1 MMRIQTFERTRIA
14 SAISALVLALASGGA
29 FAAAFALQEQ
39 HGSGL
44 GNAYAGGAASAE
56 DASTIW
62 SNPAGMSRLG
72 STQFVTAVHLITPRI
87 KFRNG
92 GSLPAAAGQPLGND
106 GGDAGDLNVVPNLYV
121 SVPIRDRF
129 AIGLG
134 VGAPFGL
141 VTEYGDGWI
150 GRFQAL
156 KSEIKTINVNPSVS
170 WKVSDSVAI
179 GAGVNYQRI
188 DATLTNS
195 VNYSAG
201 LAQAA
206 QQAAAR
212 GLIPAALVPT
222 IAGATAGLEARAQ
235 VDGEDDA
242 FGWNVGILVDLSP
255 NTRLGASYRSSIE
268 YDVSGNVSFG
278 RPALPT
284 LPAPLAPVVAQLA
297 AGVNAQL
304 ADGGVKAEIELPDI
318 ANVSVFHKLNDR
330 WDLMADVQWTRWSTI
345 KELRF
350 VRANGTLLSVTPQN
364 FDDAIRV
371 AAGVNYHHDDRWMF
385 RGGIAYDETPVNSTD
400 RTPRLPDES
409 RVWFSVGTQYKFSPH
424 LKLDAGFTYIKADK
438 ADIQQNAGST
448 AANGLIKGNY
458 DADVTILSGQITYSF

>member
-1 MMRIQTFERTRIA
+1 MTGVQIVQRTQVA
-14 SAISALVLALASGGA
+14 SAIGALMLAIGSGEA
-29 FAAAFALQEQ
+29 FGAAFALQEQ
-39 HGSGL
+39 NGSGL
-44 GNAYAGGAASAE
+44 GNAFAGGAAIAE
-56 DASTIW
+56 DAGTIW
-62 SNPAGMSRLG
+62 ANPAGMSRLG
-72 STQFVTAVHLITPRI
+72 STQFVSAVHLITPRI
-87 KFRNG
+87 RFRNE
-92 GSLPAAAGQPLGND
+92 GSLPAAGQSLGHE
-106 GGDAGDLNVVPNLYV
+106 GGDAGSLNIVPNLYV
-121 SVPIRDRF
+121 STPIGTRF
-129 AIGLG
+129 AVGLG

-150 GRFQAL
+150 GRFQAA
-156 KSEIKTINVNPSVS
+156 KSEIKTVNINPSVS
-170 WKVSDSVAI
+170 WKVSDAVAI
-179 GAGVNYQRI
+179 GVGINYQRI
-188 DATLTNS
+188 DAELTNS

-222 IAGATAGLEARAQ
+222 IVGATPGLEARAQ
-235 VDGEDDA
+235 VDGEDGA
-242 FGWNVGILVDLSP
+242 FGWNVGVLVDLSP

-278 RPALPT
+278 LPALPT
-284 LPAPLAPVVAQLA
+284 LPAQLAPVVGQLA

-330 WDLMADVQWTRWSTI
+330 WDIMGDVQWTRWSTI

-350 VRANGTLLSVTPQN
+350 MRANGTLLSVTPQN
-364 FDDAIRV
+364 FDDAYRFS
-371 AAGVNYHHDDRWMF
+371 AGVNYRLDDRWML

-409 RVWFSVGTQYKFSPH
+409 RVWFSIGTQYKFSPH
-424 LKLDAGFTYIKADK
+424 LKVDAGFTYIKSDK
-438 ADIQQNAGST
+438 ADIQQNAGNT
-448 AANGLIKGNY
+448 AANGLIQGHY

>member
-1 MMRIQTFERTRIA
+1 MRIQTFERTRIA
-14 SAISALVLALASGGA
+14 LAIGALTLALGSSGT

-39 HGSGL
+39 SGSGL
-44 GNAYAGGAASAE
+44 GNAYAGGAAIAE

-72 STQFVTAVHLITPRI
+72 STQFVNALHLITPRI
-87 KFRNG
+87 KFRNE
-92 GSLPAAAGQPLGND
+92 GSLPATGQPLGHD
-106 GGDAGDLNVVPNLYV
+106 GGDAGSLNVVPNLYV
-121 SVPIRDRF
+121 ATPIGDRF
-129 AIGLG
+129 ALGLG

-156 KSEIKTINVNPSVS
+156 KSEIKTINVNSSMS

-179 GAGVNYQRI
+179 GVGVNFQRI
-188 DATLTNS
+188 DAELTRS
-195 VNYSAG
+195 VNYSAA

-206 QQAAAR
+206 QQAAGG
-212 GLIPAALVPT
+212 GLIPATLVPT
-222 IAGATAGLEARAQ
+222 IAGATPGLESH
-235 VDGEDDA
+235 VKLDGEDDA
-242 FGWNVGILVDLSP
+242 FGWNVGILVNLSP

-278 RPALPT
+278 RPALPS
-284 LPAPLAPVVAQLA
+284 LPAALAPVVAQLA

-304 ADGGVKAEIELPDI
+304 ADGGINADIELPDI

-330 WDLMADVQWTRWSTI
+330 WDIMGDVQWTRWSTI

-350 VRANGTLLSVTPQN
+350 VRANGTVLDVTPQN
-364 FDDAIRV
+364 FDDAFRV
-371 AAGVNYHHDDRWMF
+371 AVGVNYHHDDRWMV
-385 RGGIAYDETPVNSTD
+385 RGGVAYDETPVNSTD

-409 RVWFSVGTQYKFSPH
+409 RVWLSVGAQYKFSPH
-424 LKLDAGFTYIKADK
+424 LKLDAGFTYIKSDK

-448 AANGLIKGNY
+448 AANGLIRGHY

>member
-1 MMRIQTFERTRIA
+1 MMRIQTFERTQIA
-14 SAISALVLALASGGA
+14 FAIGALVLALESDGA

-39 HGSGL
+39 SGSGL
-44 GNAYAGGAASAE
+44 GNAFAGGAAIAE

-87 KFRNG
+87 KFRND
-92 GSLPAAAGQPLGND
+92 GSLPAAAQPLGND
-106 GGDAGDLNVVPNLYV
+106 GGDAGGLNVVPNLYV

-129 AIGLG
+129 AFGLG

-170 WKVSDSVAI
+170 WKVSDLVAI
-179 GAGVNYQRI
+179 GAGINYQRI
-188 DATLTNS
+188 DAELTNS

-222 IAGATAGLEARAQ
+222 IAGATAGLEAHAK

-242 FGWNVGILVDLSP
+242 FGWNVGILVKLSS

-284 LPAPLAPVVAQLA
+284 LPAALAPVVAQLA
-297 AGVNAQL
+297 TGVNAQL

-318 ANVSVFHKLNDR
+318 ANVSIFHKLNDR
-330 WDLMADVQWTRWSTI
+330 WDIMGDVQWTRWSTI

-350 VRANGTLLSVTPQN
+350 VRTNGTLLSVTPQN
-364 FDDAIRV
+364 FDDAFRV

-409 RVWFSVGTQYKFSPH
+409 RVWFSVGTQYTFSPH
-424 LKLDAGFTYIKADK
+424 LKVDAGFTYIKADK

-448 AANGLIKGNY
+448 AANGLIKGHY

>member
-1 MMRIQTFERTRIA
+1 M
-14 SAISALVLALASGGA
+14 LVNGGA

-39 HGSGL
+39 SGSGL
-44 GNAYAGGAASAE
+44 GNAFAGGAAIAE

-62 SNPAGMSRLG
+62 WNPAGMSRLK
-72 STQFVTAVHLITPRI
+72 STQFANAVHLITPRI
-87 KFRNG
+87 KFRND
-92 GSLPAAAGQPLGND
+92 GSLPAAGQPLGHD
-106 GGDAGDLNVVPNLYV
+106 GGDAGSLNVVPNLYL
-121 SVPIRDRF
+121 SVPVGDRF
-129 AIGLG
+129 AVGLG

-156 KSEIKTINVNPSVS
+156 KSEIKTVNVNPSVS
-170 WKVSDSVAI
+170 WKVSDVVAL
-179 GAGVNYQRI
+179 GAGVNFQRI
-188 DATLTNS
+188 DAELTNS

-212 GLIPAALVPT
+212 GLIPASLVPT

-242 FGWNVGILVDLSP
+242 FGWNVGILVNLSP
-255 NTRLGASYRSSIE
+255 NTRVGASYRSSIE

-278 RPALPT
+278 RPVLPALP
-284 LPAPLAPVVAQLA
+284 ASLAPVVAQLA
-297 AGVNAQL
+297 AGVNANL
-304 ADGGVKAEIELPDI
+304 ADGGVKTEIELPDI
-318 ANVSVFHKLNDR
+318 ANVSVFHRLNDR
-330 WDLMADVQWTRWSTI
+330 WDVMGDVQWTRWSTI
-345 KELRF
+345 RELRF
-350 VRANGTLLSVTPQN
+350 VRANGTLLSLTPQN
-364 FDDAIRV
+364 FDDAYRV
-371 AAGVNYHHDDRWMF
+371 SAGVNYRYDDRWMF

-409 RVWFSVGTQYKFSPH
+409 RIWFSLGTQYTFSPH

-438 ADIQQNAGST
+438 AEIHQNAAST
-448 AANGLIKGNY
+448 AANGLIKGRY

>member
-1 MMRIQTFERTRIA
+1 MRIQTFERTQVA
-14 SAISALVLALASGGA
+14 SAIGVLVLA
-29 FAAAFALQEQ
+29 Q

-44 GNAYAGGAASAE
+44 GNAYAGGAAVAE

-72 STQFVTAVHLITPRI
+72 STQFVSAVHLITPRI
-87 KFRNG
+87 KFRNE
-92 GSLPAAAGQPLGND
+92 GSLPAAAQPLGND
-106 GGDAGDLNVVPNLYV
+106 GGDAGGLNVVPNLYV

-129 AIGLG
+129 A
-134 VGAPFGL
+134 
-141 VTEYGDGWI
+141 
-150 GRFQAL
+150 
-156 KSEIKTINVNPSVS
+156 VNPSVS
-170 WKVSDSVAI
+170 WKMSDSVAI

-188 DATLTNS
+188 EAELTNS

-206 QQAAAR
+206 QQAAAG
-212 GLIPAALVPT
+212 GLIPATLVPT
-222 IAGATAGLEARAQ
+222 IAGATAGLEAHAK

-242 FGWNVGILVDLSP
+242 FGWNVGILVNLSP

-284 LPAPLAPVVAQLA
+284 LPAALAPVVAQLA
-297 AGVNAQL
+297 TGVNAQL

-318 ANVSVFHKLNDR
+318 ANVSIFHKLNDR
-330 WDLMADVQWTRWSTI
+330 WDLMGDVQWTRWSTI

-364 FDDAIRV
+364 FDDSIRV
-371 AAGVNYHHDDRWMF
+371 AAGVNYHYDDRWMF

-409 RVWFSVGTQYKFSPH
+409 RVWFSAGTQYKFSPH

-448 AANGLIKGNY
+448 AANGLVRGHY

>member
-1 MMRIQTFERTRIA
+1 MMRIETFERTRIA
-14 SAISALVLALASGGA
+14 SAISALVLALGSGGA
-29 FAAAFALQEQ
+29 FAGAFAIQEQ
-39 HGSGL
+39 HSSGL

-72 STQFVTAVHLITPRI
+72 SPQFVTAVHLITPRI
-87 KFRNG
+87 KFRND
-92 GSLPAAAGQPLGND
+92 GSQPAAAQPLGND
-106 GGDAGDLNVVPNLYV
+106 GGDAGGLNVVPNLYV
-121 SVPIRDRF
+121 SVPIRDRL

-134 VGAPFGL
+134 IGAPFGL

-150 GRFQAL
+150 GRFQGL
-156 KSEIKTINVNPSVS
+156 RSEIKTINVNPSVS

-179 GAGVNYQRI
+179 GAGINYQRI
-188 DATLTNS
+188 DAELTNS

-222 IAGATAGLEARAQ
+222 IAGATAGLEAHAK
-235 VDGEDDA
+235 VDAEDDA

-255 NTRLGASYRSSIE
+255 NTRLGASYRSSLE
-268 YDVSGNVSFG
+268 YDASGNVSFG
-278 RPALPT
+278 RPTLPT
-284 LPAPLAPVVAQLA
+284 LPASLAPVVAQLA

-304 ADGGVKAEIELPDI
+304 ADGGVKADIELPDI
-318 ANVSVFHKLNDR
+318 ANVSVFHKLNER
-330 WDLMADVQWTRWSTI
+330 WDVMGDVQWTRWSTI

-364 FDDAIRV
+364 FADTFRV
-371 AAGVNYHHDDRWMF
+371 AVGANYHYDDRWMF

-409 RVWFSVGTQYKFSPH
+409 RVWFSVGTQYKFSPQ
-424 LKLDAGFTYIKADK
+424 LKLDAGFTYIKNDK
-438 ADIQQNAGST
+438 ADIHQDAGST
-448 AANGLIKGNY
+448 AANALIKGHY